1 MARIEYGQTWWG
13 KQWLGAL
20 TAVDW
25 DNRLPR
31 GKTYANNGSV
41 RHFEIGENQISAKV
55 QGSSM
60 YRISIKIPP
69 FTTAQKKEL
78 LDRVAADPAII
89 SGLLNRVLDPQ
100 ILKIAESCGIQV
112 FPRRWDDFSMNC
124 SCPDWAVPCKH
135 LAAVVFVV
143 SREIDKNP
151 FVVFNLH
158 GLDLLTELGRRGVK
172 VEKQA
177 KISIAKTNDLLV
189 AESAESAK
197 EFVFDRENYDSLDF
211 TAIESLLEQLPRL
224 LSPKPLFY
232 ERGDFRELYIK
243 ALKSAA
249 KEVSRYFS
257 RLDEMAEAKRG
268 QEDEPKKSGHGN
280 YRRFP
285 AIIPPVIKAQD
296 TVKITLDKNLQIAA
310 LNAGNCQ
317 NLDELIDVL
326 GRIEEKDLFDYHD
339 SVIALRTICFFAL
352 NLVKHGGVLPQL
364 VETGEKTFLVRWLP
378 ATINESVRTVFKQI
392 HSLMPPVILFFQNQ
406 SEKNRSKETPIGGE
420 NQTMALCALFLTHFI
435 KKWNGILSDW
445 KYAAKLEKA
454 GEMFFDAKPHRFAGP
469 EESSVPETVQLWLN
483 RFSLPHKNFV
493 PALRVRDFEETGNA
507 FFGVDALVENKKE
520 PLSVPIELSK
530 FLSAPKF
537 QPVKFDVLRDL
548 SLLAEYFPELGDL
561 VRAEG
566 KQPLFFDSDRF
577 AALFFEILPVMRL
590 FGINLILPKSLK
602 HLVRP
607 QISMKMKKKAGETSA
622 AFLRLDDLL
631 TFDWQIALG
640 NENLTPAEF
649 AKLVKNLSGIVN
661 LKGQYVYLNAEELD
675 KLQNN
680 LLKEEKIS
688 TGDLLQAALSEEYR
702 GAAVSLSDELRRT
715 IKDLTESPAIL
726 LPENLYAEMRP
737 YQLRGFEWLY
747 KNTMLGFGSLMA
759 DDMGLGKTLQVIAAL
774 LKFKEENRLEK
785 EKALVIVPTSL
796 LTNWRKEI
804 EKFAP
809 SLVVGIYHGSTRDFQ
824 PEKYDITLTSYGI
837 IRSDLDKFKKAKWF
851 AVVVDE
857 AQNIK
862 NTATAQTKAVKSL
875 KARTFIAMSGTPVE
889 NRLSEYWSIMDFV
902 NRGYLGSLKKF
913 HENFAKPIQNEKDH
927 NALERFKKTTAPFL
941 LRRLKSDK
949 SIISDLPDKIENDQ
963 LCSLTKEQA
972 AVYENTV
979 KAALKTIEGA
989 KENFARQG
997 LVLQMILALKQIC
1010 NHPAQYLKK
1019 GSDAPELSGKAVL
1032 MLSLLENILEAGEK
1046 TLIFTQYR
1054 EMGDLLVKFIEQKF
1068 GAETLFLHG
1077 GVSRKRRDEMVETF
1091 QNERACKIFIL
1102 SLKAGGTGLNLTAA
1116 SNVIHYDLWWNP
1128 AVEAQATD
1136 RAYRIGQ
1143 QKNVMV
1149 YRLITGNTFEE
1160 RINDMIRSKR
1170 ELADLTVGTGEN
1182 WIGNLPNKDLRD
1194 IFELQH
1200 DR

>member
-13 KQWLGAL
+13 KLWLGAL
-20 TAVDW
+20 TEVDW

-41 RHFEIGENQISAKV
+41 GHFEIGENQISAKV

-135 LAAVVFVV
+135 LAAVVYIV

-151 FVVFNLH
+151 FVVFNLY
-158 GLDLLTELGRRGVK
+158 GLDLLAELGRRGVK

-177 KISIAKTNDLLV
+177 KISIPKTNDLLV
-189 AESAESAK
+189 AESGKRAK
-197 EFVFDRENYDSLDF
+197 EFVFDRENYAGLDF
-211 TAIESLLEQLPRL
+211 TEIESLLEQLPRL

-249 KEVSRYFS
+249 KEVSKYFS
-257 RLDEMAEAKRG
+257 RLDEMEEAKQG
-268 QEDEPKKSGHGN
+268 QEDEPKKSRRGN

-285 AIIPPVIKAQD
+285 EIIPSVIKAQD
-296 TVKITLDKNLQIAA
+296 SVKITLDKNLQIAT

-317 NLDELIDVL
+317 NINELVEVL
-326 GRIEEKDLFDYHD
+326 ARIEEKDLFDYHD
-339 SVIALRTICFFAL
+339 SVIALRTVCFFAL

-378 ATINESVRTVFKQI
+378 ATINESVGKVFKQI
-392 HSLMPPVILFFQNQ
+392 HSLMPPGILFFQNQ
-406 SEKNRSKETPIGGE
+406 SEKKKSNETPIGGE
-420 NQTMALCALFLTHFI
+420 SQTLALCALFLMHFI
-435 KKWNGILSDW
+435 KKWSGILSDW

-454 GEMFFDAKPHRFAGP
+454 GEMFFDAKPYRFGRP
-469 EESSVPETVQLWLN
+469 EESSAPETVQLWLN
-483 RFSLPHKNFV
+483 RFSMPHKNFV
-493 PALRVRDFEETGNA
+493 PALRVKDFEETGNGN
-507 FFGVDALVENKKE
+507 FGVDALVENKKE
-520 PLSVPIELSK
+520 PLSAPIELSK

-537 QPVKFDVLRDL
+537 QPVKFDVLKDL

-566 KQPLFFDSDRF
+566 KQTLFFDSDRF

-607 QISMKMKKKAGETSA
+607 QISMKMKKKAGETGT

-631 TFDWQIALG
+631 AFDWQIALG
-640 NENLTPAEF
+640 SENLTLAEF

-661 LKGQYVYLNAEELD
+661 LKGQYVHLNAEELD

-688 TGDLLQAALSEEYR
+688 TGELLQAALSEEYR
-702 GAAVSLSDELRRT
+702 GAAVSLSEELRRT
-715 IKDLTESPAIL
+715 IKDLTEIPAIP

-747 KNTMLGFGSLMA
+747 KNTLLGFGSLMA

-774 LKFKEENRLEK
+774 LKFKQENRLEK

-809 SLVVGIYHGSTRDFQ
+809 SLVVGIYHGTVRDFQ

-837 IRSDLDKFKKAKWF
+837 VRSDLDKFKKAKWF

-875 KARTFIAMSGTPVE
+875 KAKTFIAMSGTPVE
-889 NRLSEYWSIMDFV
+889 NRLSEYWSIMDFA

-989 KENFARQG
+989 EENFARQG

-1019 GSDAPELSGKAVL
+1019 GFDAPELSGKAVL

-1091 QNERACKIFIL
+1091 QNERANKIFIL

-1149 YRLITGNTFEE
+1149 YRLITGGTFEE

>member
-13 KQWLGAL
+13 KQWLNAL

-31 GKTYANNGSV
+31 GKTYANKGSV
-41 RHFEIGENQISAKV
+41 RQFEIGENQITAQV

-60 YRISIKIPP
+60 YRVSIKIPR
-69 FTTAQKKEL
+69 FSAEQKQKL
-78 LDRVAADPAII
+78 LDRIAADSAVV
-89 SGLLNRVLDPQ
+89 SRLLNRDLDPQ
-100 ILKIAESCGIQV
+100 ILKIADELGIRV
-112 FPRRWDDFSMNC
+112 FPNRWDDFSMNC

-135 LAAVVFVV
+135 LAAVVYIV

-151 FVVFNLH
+151 FFVFALH
-158 GLDLLTELGRRGVK
+158 GLDLLGELGRRGVK
-172 VEKQA
+172 IEKQA
-177 KISIAKTNDLLV
+177 KILIPKPADLLI
-189 AESAESAK
+189 AEPIKTEK
-197 EFVFDRENYDSLDF
+197 EFTLEPETYSALDF
-211 TAIESLLEQLPRL
+211 ATIEYLPEQLPRL
-224 LSPKPLFY
+224 LPPKPLFF
-232 ERGDFRELYIK
+232 ERGDFREIYIK
-243 ALKSAA
+243 VLKSTA
-249 KEVSRYFS
+249 KEVSKHFSHLEDRYESVRSSEVDAKEPQRGNS
-257 RLDEMAEAKRG
+257 RRL
-268 QEDEPKKSGHGN
+268 
-280 YRRFP
+280 P
-285 AIIPPVIKAQD
+285 AIVSPVIKTLD
-296 TVKITLDKNLQIAA
+296 SIKITLDKNLQIAE
-310 LNAGNCQ
+310 LRAGNCQ
-317 NLDELIDVL
+317 NLDEVIQAL
-326 GRIEEKDLFDYHD
+326 GEIKEKNLFDYHD
-339 SVIALRTICFFAL
+339 SVIALRTVYFFSL
-352 NLVKHGGVLPQL
+352 NLLKNGAVLPQL
-364 VETGEKTFLVRWLP
+364 VETGEKTFAIRWLP
-378 ATINESVRTVFKQI
+378 ATINEAVATIFKQI
-392 HSLMPPVILFFQNQ
+392 HSLMPPGILFFQNQ
-406 SEKNRSKETPIGGE
+406 GEKKKSSETPVVNE
-420 NQTMALCALFLTHFI
+420 MQTLALCALFLTHFI

-445 KYAAKLEKA
+445 KYAARIEKA
-454 GEMFFDAKPHRFAGP
+454 GEMFFDEKPYRFTKS

-483 RFSLPHKNFV
+483 RFSLTHKNFV
-493 PALRVRDFEETGNA
+493 PALRVKDLDETGNA
-507 FFGVDALVENKKE
+507 YFGVDVLVEDKQK
-520 PLSVPIELSK
+520 PLSTPIELVK
-530 FLSAPKF
+530 FLSAKQF
-537 QPVKFDVLRDL
+537 QSVKFDVLKDL
-548 SLLAEYFPELGDL
+548 SLLAEYFPELNEL
-561 VRAEG
+561 VRNGG
-566 KQPLFFDSDRF
+566 KQILYFDSERF

-631 TFDWQIALG
+631 AFDWQIALG
-640 NENLTPAEF
+640 DETLSPAEF

-661 LKGQYVYLNAEELD
+661 LKGKYVYLNAEELD
-675 KLQNN
+675 KLQKN

-688 TGDLLQAALSEEYR
+688 TNELLQAVLTEEYR
-702 GAAVSLSDELRRT
+702 GAHVSLNDELRQT
-715 IKDLTESPAIL
+715 IKDLTETPAIP
-726 LPENLYAEMRP
+726 LPENLQAEIRP

-747 KNTMLGFGSLMA
+747 KNTMLGFGSLIA

-785 EKALVIVPTSL
+785 EKALIVVPTSL

-809 SLVVGIYHGSTRDFQ
+809 SLVAGIYHGTARDFQ

-837 IRSDLDKFKKAKWF
+837 VRSDAEKFKKTKWF
-851 AVVVDE
+851 AVIVDE

-862 NTATAQTKAVKSL
+862 NATTAQTKAVKAL
-875 KARTFIAMSGTPVE
+875 KAKTFIAMSGTPVE
-889 NRLSEYWSIMDFV
+889 NRLSEYWSIMDFA

-913 HENFAKPIQNEKDH
+913 YDNFAKPIQNERDH
-927 NALERFKKTTAPFL
+927 NALARFKKVAAPFL

-963 LCSLTKEQA
+963 LCTLTKEQA

-979 KAALKTIEGA
+979 KAALKTIEGTG
-989 KENFARQG
+989 ENFERQG

-1091 QNERACKIFIL
+1091 QNERTNKVFIL

-1149 YRLITGNTFEE
+1149 YRLITGGTFEE

-1170 ELADLTVGTGEN
+1170 ELAELTVGTGEN
-1182 WIGNLPNKDLRD
+1182 WIGNLPNKELRD
-1194 IFELQH
+1194 IFELH
-1200 DR
+1200 RD

>member
-31 GKTYANNGSV
+31 GKTYANKGSV
-41 RHFEIGENQISAKV
+41 RHFEIGKNQISAKV
-55 QGSSM
+55 QGTSM
-60 YRISIKIPP
+60 YRVSIKIPV
-69 FTTAQKKEL
+69 FSIEQRQNL
-78 LDRVAADPAII
+78 LNRIAADPVII
-89 SGLLNRVLDPQ
+89 SALLNRNLDPQ
-100 ILKIAESCGIQV
+100 ILKIAENCGVQV

-135 LAAVVFVV
+135 LAAVIYIV

-151 FVVFNLH
+151 FVVFELH
-158 GLDLLTELGRRGVK
+158 GFDLLAELERRDIK
-172 VEKQA
+172 IEKQA
-177 KISIAKTNDLLV
+177 KISIPTAAELLTVESNKTED
-189 AESAESAK
+189 
-197 EFVFDRENYDSLDF
+197 EFTLDRENYAVLDF
-211 TAIESLLEQLPRL
+211 TEIEKLLEQLPRL
-224 LSPKPLFY
+224 LPAKPLFY

-249 KEVSRYFS
+249 KEVSKYFS
-257 RLDEMAEAKRG
+257 RFNETAEIKKDSTNKKKITRRG
-268 QEDEPKKSGHGN
+268 S
-280 YRRFP
+280 FP

-296 TVKITLDKNLQIAA
+296 SIKITLDQNLQISSIK
-310 LNAGNCQ
+310 AGNCQ
-317 NLDELIDVL
+317 NLEDLASVL
-326 GRIEEKDLFDYHD
+326 GRIEEKDLFDHHD
-339 SVIALRTICFFAL
+339 SVIAVRTICFFAL
-352 NLVKHGGVLPQL
+352 NLIKNGAILPQL
-364 VETGEKTFLVRWLP
+364 VETGEKTYLIRWLP
-378 ATINESVRTVFKQI
+378 AAINESVANVFTQI
-392 HSLMPPVILFFQNQ
+392 NSLVPPGILFFQNQ
-406 SEKNRSKETPIGGE
+406 SGKKKTGE
-420 NQTMALCALFLTHFI
+420 ISAVGESQTLALCSLFLTHFI

-445 KYAAKLEKA
+445 KYLSKIEKA
-454 GEMFFDAKPHRFAGP
+454 GEMFLDAEPHRFAGP
-469 EESSVPETVQLWLN
+469 EESSVPETIQLWLN
-483 RFSLPHKNFV
+483 RFTVPQKDFV
-493 PALRVRDFEETGNA
+493 PALRVKDFEETGNA
-507 FFGVDALVENKKE
+507 YFGVEALVENKRK
-520 PLSVPIELSK
+520 PLEAPVKLEK
-530 FLSAPKF
+530 FLSAKQF
-537 QPVKFDVLRDL
+537 QTVKFDVLKDL
-548 SLLAEYFPELGDL
+548 LMLAEYFPELGEL
-561 VRAEG
+561 ARAEG
-566 KQPLFFDSDRF
+566 KRDLYFDSDRF

-607 QISMKMKKKAGETSA
+607 QVSLKMKKKAGETGA

-631 TFDWQIALG
+631 AFDWQIALG
-640 NENLTPAEF
+640 DENLSPAEF

-661 LKGQYVYLNAEELD
+661 LKGKYVYLNADELD
-675 KLQNN
+675 KLQEN

-688 TGDLLQAALSEEYR
+688 AGELLQAALTEEYR
-702 GAAVSLSDELRRT
+702 GAAVTLDENLRKT
-715 IKDLTESPAIL
+715 IKDLTEIPDIP
-726 LPENLYAEMRP
+726 LPEDLRANLRP
-737 YQLRGFEWLY
+737 YQQRGFEWLY
-747 KNTMLGFGSLMA
+747 KNTLLGFGSLIA

-774 LKFKEENRLEK
+774 LKFKQENRLEK
-785 EKALVIVPTSL
+785 ERALVIVPTSL

-809 SLVVGIYHGSTRDFQ
+809 SLVVGTYHGAARSFQ
-824 PEKYDITLTSYGI
+824 PESYDVTLTSYGI
-837 IRSDLDKFKKAKWF
+837 IRSDAEKFKKAKWF
-851 AVVVDE
+851 VVVVDE

-862 NTATAQTKAVKSL
+862 NTATVQTKAVKSL
-875 KARTFIAMSGTPVE
+875 KAKTFIAMSGTPVE
-889 NRLSEYWSIMDFV
+889 NRLSEYWSIMDFA

-913 HENFAKPIQNEKDH
+913 YENFAKPIQNERDQA
-927 NALERFKKTTAPFL
+927 ALEKFKKVTAPFL

-979 KAALKTIEGA
+979 KAALKTIEGTE
-989 KENFARQG
+989 ENFARQG

-1032 MLSLLENILEAGEK
+1032 MMSLIENILEAGEK

-1054 EMGDLLVKFIEQKF
+1054 EMGNLLVKFLEQKF

-1091 QNERACKIFIL
+1091 QNERANKIFIL

-1149 YRLITGNTFEE
+1149 YRLITGGTFEE

-1170 ELADLTVGTGEN
+1170 ELAELTVGTGEN

-1194 IFELQH
+1194 IFELH
-1200 DR
+1200 RD